1 MARRQPTNR
10 QMDAVMTETELPM
23 TRPVIREPD
32 AERLV
37 WTRGIADAQD
47 EQGLI
52 DAQIESAERINAATK
67 QEAGDLF
74 RQQVALAERIEA
86 RAVNDADRVFEATV
100 EALRRR
106 RADLDRKVA
115 GLRAALDASAEPTS

>member
-10 QMDAVMTETELPM
+10 QMDAAMTDAELPM
-23 TRPVIREPD
+23 TRPIIREPD

-37 WTRGIADAQD
+37 WKRAIADAQD

-74 RQQVALAERIEA
+74 RQQVALAERIEE

-115 GLRAALDASAEPTS
+115 GLRAALEASAEPTS